1 MKKIVVAPDSFKG
14 SLTSAEVADA
24 VERGIKDVF
33 PQCNVVK
40 AGVADGGEGT
50 VEAIV
55 KAVGGD
61 MYAASVTDPLGRPIK
76 AAYGIVRSGG
86 VKTAVMEMSAASGL
100 PLLLPDELNPWITST
115 YGTGEMISD
124 ALNRGCRKFLIG
136 IGGSATND
144 AGTGMLSAL
153 GVRFLDSR
161 RTANAAEQSNVEVNT
176 AKWARLPNLNAS
188 AGQNWNWGR
197 TQTAIKD
204 ESTGDY
210 STVYVNTGSHG
221 TNMSVS
227 TSIPLF
233 TGLEIPNQYALAK
246 LNLKAALAD
255 LEKAKEDIS
264 INIAS
269 AYLQVLF
276 NEELHRVSLG
286 QVELSKEQCN
296 RIERLAEVGQAS
308 PAEVAEAKARVAQDE
323 MNAVQTGNNYQLALL
338 DLSQLIELETPEG
351 FLLENPAATI
361 ELIPLASPDE
371 IYQLALGCKA
381 SIQAAQYRLEGSK
394 HSIRIAQSGYYPQL
408 TLSGSLGTNY
418 YSTINR
424 TFSQQMSDNF
434 NKYIGFNLSV
444 PIFNRLATRNR
455 VRTARL
461 QRENYSLQLDNAK
474 KDLYKEIQQ
483 AWYNAA
489 ASESKYTSSSAAASA
504 SEASFKL
511 MSEKYENG
519 KANAVEYNEAKQN
532 LMKAQSDE
540 LQAKYEYLFRTK
552 ILDFYKGEPIE

>member
-1 MKKIVVAPDSFKG
+1 M
-14 SLTSAEVADA
+14 
-24 VERGIKDVF
+24 
-33 PQCNVVK
+33 
-40 AGVADGGEGT
+40 
-50 VEAIV
+50 
-55 KAVGGD
+55 
-61 MYAASVTDPLGRPIK
+61 
-76 AAYGIVRSGG
+76 
-86 VKTAVMEMSAASGL
+86 
-100 PLLLPDELNPWITST
+100 
-115 YGTGEMISD
+115 
-124 ALNRGCRKFLIG
+124 
-136 IGGSATND
+136 
-144 AGTGMLSAL
+144 
-153 GVRFLDSR
+153 
-161 RTANAAEQSNVEVNT
+161 NT

-296 RIERLAEVGQAS
+296 RIERLAGKAS

>member
-1 MKKIVVAPDSFKG
+1 MLACMQIQAQERW
-14 SLTSAEVADA
+14 SL
-24 VERGIKDVF
+24 R
-33 PQCNVVK
+33 QCI
-40 AGVADGGEGT
+40 DY
-50 VEAIV
+50 AIEHNI
-55 KAVGGD
+55 D
-61 MYAASVTDPLGRPIK
+61 IRQ
-76 AAYGIVRSGG
+76 
-86 VKTAVMEMSAASGL
+86 
-100 PLLLPDELNPWITST
+100 
-115 YGTGEMISD
+115 
-124 ALNRGCRKFLIG
+124 
-136 IGGSATND
+136 
-144 AGTGMLSAL
+144 
-153 GVRFLDSR
+153 
-161 RTANAAEQSNVEVNT
+161 TANAAEQSNVEVNT

-204 ESTGDY
+204 ENTGDY

-269 AYLQVLF
+269 VYLQVLF
-276 NEELHRVSLG
+276 NEELYRVSLG
-286 QVELSKEQCN
+286 QVELSKEQYN
-296 RIERLAEVGQAS
+296 RIERLAEVGKAS

-323 MNAVQTGNNYQLALL
+323 MNAVQANNDYRLALL

-351 FLLENPAATI
+351 FLLEEPAVKI
-361 ELIPLASPDE
+361 ELAPLTPPDE
-371 IYQLALGCKA
+371 IFQIALGSKA

-408 TLSGSLGTNY
+408 SFNGSLGTNY

-474 KDLYKEIQQ
+474 RTSTKKFSKHGTMRQHPRASIQ
-483 AWYNAA
+483 AA
-489 ASESKYTSSSAAASA
+489 VRQPRRARHPLS
-504 SEASFKL
+504 
-511 MSEKYENG
+511 
-519 KANAVEYNEAKQN
+519 
-532 LMKAQSDE
+532 
-540 LQAKYEYLFRTK
+540 
-552 ILDFYKGEPIE
+552 

>member
-1 MKKIVVAPDSFKG
+1 MLACMQIQAQERW
-14 SLTSAEVADA
+14 SL
-24 VERGIKDVF
+24 R
-33 PQCNVVK
+33 QCI
-40 AGVADGGEGT
+40 DY
-50 VEAIV
+50 AIEHNI
-55 KAVGGD
+55 D
-61 MYAASVTDPLGRPIK
+61 IRQ
-76 AAYGIVRSGG
+76 
-86 VKTAVMEMSAASGL
+86 
-100 PLLLPDELNPWITST
+100 
-115 YGTGEMISD
+115 
-124 ALNRGCRKFLIG
+124 
-136 IGGSATND
+136 
-144 AGTGMLSAL
+144 
-153 GVRFLDSR
+153 
-161 RTANAAEQSNVEVNT
+161 TANAAEQSNVEVNT

-204 ESTGDY
+204 ENTGDY

-269 AYLQVLF
+269 VYLQVLF
-276 NEELHRVSLG
+276 NEELYRVSLG
-286 QVELSKEQCN
+286 QVELSKEQYN
-296 RIERLAEVGQAS
+296 RIERLAEVGKAS

-323 MNAVQTGNNYQLALL
+323 MNAVQANNDYRLALL

-351 FLLENPAATI
+351 FLLEEPAVKI
-361 ELIPLASPDE
+361 ELAPLTPPDE
-371 IYQLALGCKA
+371 IFQIALGSKA

-408 TLSGSLGTNY
+408 SFNGSLGTNY

-461 QRENYSLQLDNAK
+461 QLDNAK
-474 KDLYKEIQQ
+474 KTLYKEIQQ

-489 ASESKYTSSSAAASA
+489 ASESKYTSSSTAASA
-504 SEASFKL
+504 SKASFKL